1 VRFAQSTP
9 RSREPLNGGTTV
21 PLVTMKDLLEAGVHF
36 GHPTRHWHPK
46 MRGYIYHARNDIYII
61 DLHQTLSAL
70 EETYELLRAVAQ
82 EGGRV
87 LFVGTKRQGQDTIQ
101 EQAQRCGMP
110 YVDKRWLGGMLT
122 NFQTIRQR
130 VGHMEELIAAEES
143 GEWRRLSKKEA
154 LWLRRE
160 KDKLLNSLGGIR
172 DMLAVP
178 DAVFII
184 DVNRE
189 QLAVREAN
197 KLGIPIVALVD
208 TNCDPEPID
217 YVIPGNDD
225 AIRAIRLVT
234 TRMADAVIEGR
245 GAYEA
250 GVAEQQA
257 MATGAV
263 AEKDVIPYQPEEL
276 FVGEEDLLEEQF
288 TVPDDDEEDIEE

>member
-1 VRFAQSTP
+1 VALT
-9 RSREPLNGGTTV
+9 
-21 PLVTMKDLLEAGVHF
+21 TMKDLLEAGVHF

-61 DLHQTLSAL
+61 DLHQTLRAL
-70 EETYELLRAVAQ
+70 EESYELLRGMAE
-82 EGGRV
+82 EGDTV

-101 EQAQRCGMP
+101 EQAERCGMP
-110 YVDKRWLGGMLT
+110 YVNKHWLGGMLT

-130 VGHMEELIAAEES
+130 VRYMEELIAAEEA

-172 DMLAVP
+172 AMSVLP
-178 DAVFII
+178 DIVFVV
-184 DVNRE
+184 DVERE

-234 TRMADAVIEGR
+234 TRMAEAVIEGR

-250 GVAEQQA
+250 GIAEQEV
-257 MATGAV
+257 MAAGAV
-263 AEKDVIPYQPEEL
+263 DEEEVIPYQPEEL
-276 FVGEEDLLEEQF
+276 FVDEEDLLEEQF
-288 TVPDDDEEDIEE
+288 TILNDNEEELVE

>member
-1 VRFAQSTP
+1 VA
-9 RSREPLNGGTTV
+9 LA
-21 PLVTMKDLLEAGVHF
+21 TMKDLLESGVHF

-61 DLHQTLSAL
+61 DLHQTLGAL
-70 EETYELLRAVAQ
+70 EESYELLQGVAQ
-82 EGGRV
+82 DGGTV

-130 VGHMEELIAAEES
+130 VSHMEKLIAAEEA

-154 LWLRRE
+154 LWLERE
-160 KDKLLNSLGGIR
+160 RDKLLNSLGGIR
-172 DMLAVP
+172 AMSGLPNV
-178 DAVFII
+178 VFII

-189 QLAVREAN
+189 QLAVREAD

-234 TRMADAVIEGR
+234 TKMADAVVEGR
-245 GAYEA
+245 GAFEA
-250 GVAEQQA
+250 RIAEQEA

-263 AEKDVIPYQPEEL
+263 EEKEVIPYQPEEL
-276 FVGEEDLLEEQF
+276 FVDEEDLLEEQF
-288 TVPDDDEEDIEE
+288 TVSDDDEEELEE

>member
-1 VRFAQSTP
+1 M
-9 RSREPLNGGTTV
+9 PLA
-21 PLVTMKDLLEAGVHF
+21 TMKDLLEAGVHF

-70 EETYELLRAVAQ
+70 EESFELLRAIAA
-82 EGGRV
+82 EGGTV
-87 LFVGTKRQGQDTIQ
+87 LFVGTKRQGQDTIR
-101 EQAQRCGMP
+101 EQAQRCRMP

-122 NFQTIRQR
+122 NLQTIRQR
-130 VGHMEELIAAEES
+130 VRHMEELITAEEA

-172 DMLAVP
+172 AMSDLP
-178 DAVFII
+178 DVVFVI
-184 DVNRE
+184 DVERE

-234 TRMADAVIEGR
+234 TTMADAVIEGR
-245 GAYEA
+245 GAYESKI
-250 GVAEQQA
+250 AEQEV
-257 MATGAV
+257 MAAGPV
-263 AEKDVIPYQPEEL
+263 VEKEVIPYEPEEL
-276 FVGEEDLLEEQF
+276 FIDEEDLLEEQF
-288 TVPDDDEEDIEE
+288 TVSDDDEEQAQE

>member
-1 VRFAQSTP
+1 MA
-9 RSREPLNGGTTV
+9 LA
-21 PLVTMKDLLEAGVHF
+21 TMKDLLESGVHF

-61 DLHQTLSAL
+61 DLHQTLGAL
-70 EETYELLRAVAQ
+70 EESYELLQGVAQ
-82 EGGRV
+82 DGGTV

-130 VGHMEELIAAEES
+130 VSHMEKLIAAEEA

-154 LWLRRE
+154 LWLERE

-172 DMLAVP
+172 AMSGLPNV
-178 DAVFII
+178 VFII

-189 QLAVREAN
+189 QLAVREAD

-234 TRMADAVIEGR
+234 TKMADAVVEGR
-245 GAYEA
+245 GAFEA
-250 GVAEQQA
+250 RIAEQEA

-263 AEKDVIPYQPEEL
+263 EEKEVIPYQPEEL
-276 FVGEEDLLEEQF
+276 FVDEEDLLEEQF
-288 TVPDDDEEDIEE
+288 TVSDDDEEELEE

>member
-1 VRFAQSTP
+1 VA
-9 RSREPLNGGTTV
+9 LA
-21 PLVTMKDLLEAGVHF
+21 TMKDLLESGVHF

-61 DLHQTLSAL
+61 DLHQTLGAL
-70 EETYELLRAVAQ
+70 EKSYELLRGVAE
-82 EGGRV
+82 EGGTV

-130 VGHMEELIAAEES
+130 VSHMEKLIAAEEA

-154 LWLRRE
+154 LWLGRE
-160 KDKLLNSLGGIR
+160 RDKLLNSLGGIR
-172 DMLAVP
+172 AMSGLPNV
-178 DAVFII
+178 VFII

-189 QLAVREAN
+189 QLAVREAD

-234 TRMADAVIEGR
+234 TKMADAVVEGR
-245 GAYEA
+245 GAFEA
-250 GVAEQQA
+250 RIAEQEA

-263 AEKDVIPYQPEEL
+263 EEKEVIPYQPEEL
-276 FVGEEDLLEEQF
+276 FVDEEDLLEEQF
-288 TVPDDDEEDIEE
+288 TVSDDDEEELEE

>member
-1 VRFAQSTP
+1 
-9 RSREPLNGGTTV
+9 V
-21 PLVTMKDLLEAGVHF
+21 PLATMKDLLEAGVHF

-70 EETYELLRAVAQ
+70 EESFELLRAIAA
-82 EGGRV
+82 EGGTV
-87 LFVGTKRQGQDTIQ
+87 LFVGTKRQGQDTIR
-101 EQAQRCGMP
+101 EQAQRCRMP

-122 NFQTIRQR
+122 NLQTIRQR
-130 VGHMEELIAAEES
+130 VRHMEELITAEEA

-172 DMLAVP
+172 TMSGLPDM
-178 DAVFII
+178 VFVI
-184 DVNRE
+184 DVDRE
-189 QLAVREAN
+189 QLAVREAS
-197 KLGIPIVALVD
+197 KLEIPIVALVD

-234 TRMADAVIEGR
+234 TKMADAVIEGR

-250 GVAEQQA
+250 KIAEREA
-257 MATGAV
+257 MAAPAV
-263 AEKDVIPYQPEEL
+263 EEEEVIPYQPEEL
-276 FVGEEDLLEEQF
+276 FIGEEDLLEEQF
-288 TVPDDDEEDIEE
+288 TISDDNEEELEE

>member
-1 VRFAQSTP
+1 MRFAQSTP
-9 RSREPLNGGTTV
+9 RSRKPLNGGTTV

-160 KDKLLNSLGGIR
+160 KL
-172 DMLAVP
+172 
-178 DAVFII
+178 
-184 DVNRE
+184 
-189 QLAVREAN
+189 
-197 KLGIPIVALVD
+197 
-208 TNCDPEPID
+208 
-217 YVIPGNDD
+217 Y
-225 AIRAIRLVT
+225 
-234 TRMADAVIEGR
+234 
-245 GAYEA
+245 Y
-250 GVAEQQA
+250 
-257 MATGAV
+257 
-263 AEKDVIPYQPEEL
+263 
-276 FVGEEDLLEEQF
+276 
-288 TVPDDDEEDIEE
+288 

>member
-1 VRFAQSTP
+1 MA
-9 RSREPLNGGTTV
+9 
-21 PLVTMKDLLEAGVHF
+21 LVTMKDLLESGVNL

-61 DLHQTLSAL
+61 DLHQTLGAL
-70 EETYELLRAVAQ
+70 EESYELLRGVAQ
-82 EGGRV
+82 EGGTV

-101 EQAQRCGMP
+101 DQAQRCGMP

-122 NFQTIRQR
+122 NFQTMRQR
-130 VGHMEELIAAEES
+130 VSHMEKLIAAEEA

-154 LWLRRE
+154 LWLGRE
-160 KDKLLNSLGGIR
+160 KDKLLNSLGGVR
-172 DMLAVP
+172 TMSGLP
-178 DAVFII
+178 DVVFII

-234 TRMADAVIEGR
+234 TKMADAVIEGR
-245 GAYEA
+245 GAFEA
-250 GVAEQQA
+250 KIAEQEA

-263 AEKDVIPYQPEEL
+263 EEKEVIPYQPEEL
-276 FVGEEDLLEEQF
+276 FVDEEDLLEEQF
-288 TVPDDDEEDIEE
+288 TVSDDVEEQIEE

>member
-1 VRFAQSTP
+1 
-9 RSREPLNGGTTV
+9 
-21 PLVTMKDLLEAGVHF
+21 
-36 GHPTRHWHPK
+36 
-46 MRGYIYHARNDIYII
+46 
-61 DLHQTLSAL
+61 
-70 EETYELLRAVAQ
+70 
-82 EGGRV
+82 
-87 LFVGTKRQGQDTIQ
+87 
-101 EQAQRCGMP
+101 
-110 YVDKRWLGGMLT
+110 
-122 NFQTIRQR
+122 
-130 VGHMEELIAAEES
+130 
-143 GEWRRLSKKEA
+143 
-154 LWLRRE
+154 
-160 KDKLLNSLGGIR
+160 
-172 DMLAVP
+172 
-178 DAVFII
+178 
-184 DVNRE
+184 
-189 QLAVREAN
+189 VREAN

>member
-1 VRFAQSTP
+1 MA
-9 RSREPLNGGTTV
+9 LA
-21 PLVTMKDLLEAGVHF
+21 TMKDLLEAGVHF
-36 GHPTRHWHPK
+36 GHPTRYWHPK

-61 DLHQTLSAL
+61 DLHQTLGTL
-70 EETYELLRAVAQ
+70 EESYELLRGVAQ
-82 EGGRV
+82 EGGTV

-101 EQAQRCGMP
+101 EQAERCGMP

-130 VGHMEELIAAEES
+130 VSHMEKLIAAEEA

-172 DMLAVP
+172 AMSGLP
-178 DAVFII
+178 DVVFII

-225 AIRAIRLVT
+225 AIRAIRLVAT
-234 TRMADAVIEGR
+234 KMAEAVVEGR

-250 GVAEQQA
+250 KIAEQEAMAAGPVAE
-257 MATGAV
+257 
-263 AEKDVIPYQPEEL
+263 EEVIPYQPEEL
-276 FVGEEDLLEEQF
+276 FVGEEDLLDEQF
-288 TVPDDDEEDIEE
+288 TVSNDDEEEIEEQ

>member
-1 VRFAQSTP
+1 
-9 RSREPLNGGTTV
+9 V

-70 EETYELLRAVAQ
+70 EECYELLRAVAQ
-82 EGGRV
+82 EGGGV

-130 VGHMEELIAAEES
+130 VGYMEKLIAAEES

-250 GVAEQQA
+250 GIAEHEA
-257 MATGAV
+257 MATEAI
-263 AEKDVIPYQPEEL
+263 AEKEVIPYQPEEL
-276 FVGEEDLLEEQF
+276 FVDEEDLLEEQF
-288 TVPDDDEEDIEE
+288 TVPDDDEKDIEE

>member
-1 VRFAQSTP
+1 M
-9 RSREPLNGGTTV
+9 

-70 EETYELLRAVAQ
+70 EECYELLRAVAQ
-82 EGGRV
+82 EGGGV

-130 VGHMEELIAAEES
+130 VGYMEKLIAAEES

-250 GVAEQQA
+250 GIAEHEA
-257 MATGAV
+257 MATEAI
-263 AEKDVIPYQPEEL
+263 AEKEVIPYQPEEL
-276 FVGEEDLLEEQF
+276 FVDEEDLLEEQF
-288 TVPDDDEEDIEE
+288 TVPDDDEKDIEE

>member
-1 VRFAQSTP
+1 MA
-9 RSREPLNGGTTV
+9 LA
-21 PLVTMKDLLEAGVHF
+21 TMKDLLESGVHF

-46 MRGYIYHARNDIYII
+46 MRGHIYHARNDIYII
-61 DLHQTLSAL
+61 DLHQTLGAL
-70 EETYELLRAVAQ
+70 EKSYELLRGIAE
-82 EGGRV
+82 EGGTV

-122 NFQTIRQR
+122 NFQTMRQR
-130 VGHMEELIAAEES
+130 VSHMEKLIAAEEA

-154 LWLRRE
+154 LWLGRE
-160 KDKLLNSLGGIR
+160 KDKLLNSLGGVR
-172 DMLAVP
+172 AMSGLPAV
-178 DAVFII
+178 VFII

-189 QLAVREAN
+189 QLPVREAN
-197 KLGIPIVALVD
+197 KLRIPIVALVD

-234 TRMADAVIEGR
+234 TKMADAVIEGR

-250 GVAEQQA
+250 KIAEQEA

-263 AEKDVIPYQPEEL
+263 EEKEVIPYQPEEL
-276 FVGEEDLLEEQF
+276 FVDEADLLEEQF
-288 TVPDDDEEDIEE
+288 TVPGDDEEEIEEQ

>member
-1 VRFAQSTP
+1 MA
-9 RSREPLNGGTTV
+9 LA
-21 PLVTMKDLLEAGVHF
+21 TMKDLLESGVHF

-61 DLHQTLSAL
+61 DLHQTLGAL
-70 EETYELLRAVAQ
+70 EKSYELLRGVAE
-82 EGGRV
+82 EGGTV

-122 NFQTIRQR
+122 NLQTIRQR
-130 VGHMEELIAAEES
+130 VSHMEKLIAAEDA

-172 DMLAVP
+172 AMSGLP
-178 DAVFII
+178 DVVFII

-189 QLAVREAN
+189 QLAVCEAN
-197 KLGIPIVALVD
+197 KLGIPVVALVD

-234 TRMADAVIEGR
+234 TKMADAVIEGR
-245 GAYEA
+245 GAFEA
-250 GVAEQQA
+250 KIAEQEA

-263 AEKDVIPYQPEEL
+263 EEKEVIPYQPEEL
-276 FVGEEDLLEEQF
+276 FVDEEDLLEEQF
-288 TVPDDDEEDIEE
+288 TVSDDVEEQIEE

>member
-1 VRFAQSTP
+1 VA
-9 RSREPLNGGTTV
+9 LA
-21 PLVTMKDLLEAGVHF
+21 TMKDLLESGVHF

-61 DLHQTLSAL
+61 DLHQTLGAL
-70 EETYELLRAVAQ
+70 EESYELLQGVAQ
-82 EGGRV
+82 DGGTV

-130 VGHMEELIAAEES
+130 VSHMEKLIAAEEA

-154 LWLRRE
+154 LWLERE

-172 DMLAVP
+172 AMSGLPNV
-178 DAVFII
+178 VFII

-189 QLAVREAN
+189 QLAVREAD

-234 TRMADAVIEGR
+234 TKMADAVVEGR
-245 GAYEA
+245 GAFEA
-250 GVAEQQA
+250 RIAEQEA

-263 AEKDVIPYQPEEL
+263 EEKEVIPYQPEEL
-276 FVGEEDLLEEQF
+276 FVDEEDLLEEQF
-288 TVPDDDEEDIEE
+288 TVSDDDEEELEE

>member
-1 VRFAQSTP
+1 
-9 RSREPLNGGTTV
+9 
-21 PLVTMKDLLEAGVHF
+21 
-36 GHPTRHWHPK
+36 
-46 MRGYIYHARNDIYII
+46 
-61 DLHQTLSAL
+61 LSAL
-70 EETYELLRAVAQ
+70 EESYELLRAIAQ
-82 EGGRV
+82 EGGTV
-87 LFVGTKRQGQDTIQ
+87 LFVGTKRQAQDTIR

-122 NFQTIRQR
+122 NFPTIRQR
-130 VGHMEELIAAEES
+130 VKYMEELIAAEEA

-172 DMLAVP
+172 TMSDLP

-225 AIRAIRLVT
+225 AIRAIRLIT
-234 TRMADAVIEGR
+234 TKMADAVIEGR
-245 GAYEA
+245 SAYEA
-250 GVAEQQA
+250 KIAEQGA
-257 MATGAV
+257 MAVEAV
-263 AEKDVIPYQPEEL
+263 EEKEVIPYQPEEL
-276 FVGEEDLLEEQF
+276 FVDEEDLLEEQF
-288 TVPDDDEEDIEE
+288 TILNGYI

>member
-1 VRFAQSTP
+1 
-9 RSREPLNGGTTV
+9 V
-21 PLVTMKDLLEAGVHF
+21 PLATMKDLLEAGVHF

-70 EETYELLRAVAQ
+70 EESFELLRAIAA
-82 EGGRV
+82 EGGTV
-87 LFVGTKRQGQDTIQ
+87 LFVGTKRQGQDTIR
-101 EQAQRCGMP
+101 EQAQRCRMP

-122 NFQTIRQR
+122 NLQTIRQR
-130 VGHMEELIAAEES
+130 VRHMEELITAEEA

-172 DMLAVP
+172 AMSDLP
-178 DAVFII
+178 DVVFVI
-184 DVNRE
+184 DVERE

-234 TRMADAVIEGR
+234 TTMADAVIEGR
-245 GAYEA
+245 GAYESKI
-250 GVAEQQA
+250 AEQEV
-257 MATGAV
+257 MAAGPV
-263 AEKDVIPYQPEEL
+263 AEKEVIPYEPEEL
-276 FVGEEDLLEEQF
+276 FIDEEDLLEEQF
-288 TVPDDDEEDIEE
+288 TVSDDDEEQAQE

>member
-1 VRFAQSTP
+1 
-9 RSREPLNGGTTV
+9 V

>member
-1 VRFAQSTP
+1 MA
-9 RSREPLNGGTTV
+9 
-21 PLVTMKDLLEAGVHF
+21 LVTMKDLLESGVHF

-61 DLHQTLSAL
+61 DLHQTLGAL
-70 EETYELLRAVAQ
+70 EESYELLRGIAQ
-82 EGGRV
+82 AGGKV

-101 EQAQRCGMP
+101 EQAERCGMP

-130 VGHMEELIAAEES
+130 VSHMEKLIAAEEA

-154 LWLRRE
+154 LWLGRE

-172 DMLAVP
+172 AMSGLP
-178 DAVFII
+178 DVVFII

-234 TRMADAVIEGR
+234 TKMADAVVEGR

-250 GVAEQQA
+250 QIAEQEA
-257 MATGAV
+257 MAAGV
-263 AEKDVIPYQPEEL
+263 VEDIEVIPYQPEEL
-276 FVGEEDLLEEQF
+276 FVDEQDLLEEQF
-288 TVPDDDEEDIEE
+288 TVPNDDEEEIEEQ

>member
-1 VRFAQSTP
+1 VA
-9 RSREPLNGGTTV
+9 LA
-21 PLVTMKDLLEAGVHF
+21 TMKDLLEAGVHF
-36 GHPTRHWHPK
+36 GHPTGHWHPK
-46 MRGYIYHARNDIYII
+46 MGGYIYHARNDIYII
-61 DLHQTLSAL
+61 DLHQTLGAL
-70 EETYELLRAVAQ
+70 EKSYELLRAVAQ
-82 EGGRV
+82 EGGTI
-87 LFVGTKRQGQDTIQ
+87 LFVCTKRQGQDTIQ
-101 EQAQRCGMP
+101 EQAERCGMP

-130 VGHMEELIAAEES
+130 VRHMEELIAAEEA

-172 DMLAVP
+172 AMSGLP
-178 DAVFII
+178 DVVFII

-197 KLGIPIVALVD
+197 NLGIPIVALVD

-234 TRMADAVIEGR
+234 TKIADAVIEGR

-250 GVAEQQA
+250 RIAEQEA
-257 MATGAV
+257 MATGAIE
-263 AEKDVIPYQPEEL
+263 EKEVIPYEPEEL
-276 FVGEEDLLEEQF
+276 FVDEDDLLEEQF
-288 TVPDDDEEDIEE
+288 TVPDDDEEELEE

>member
-1 VRFAQSTP
+1 MAIA
-9 RSREPLNGGTTV
+9 
-21 PLVTMKDLLEAGVHF
+21 TMKDLLEAGVHF
-36 GHPTRHWHPK
+36 GHPTRYWHPK

-61 DLHQTLSAL
+61 DLHQTLRAL
-70 EETYELLRAVAQ
+70 EESCELLRGMAE
-82 EGGRV
+82 EGGVV

-130 VGHMEELIAAEES
+130 VKHMEDLITAEES
-143 GEWRRLSKKEA
+143 GEWRRLTKKEA
-154 LWLRRE
+154 LWLGRE

-172 DMLAVP
+172 TMSGLPDM
-178 DAVFII
+178 VFII
-184 DVNRE
+184 DVDRE
-189 QLAVREAN
+189 QLAVREAS
-197 KLGIPIVALVD
+197 KLEIPIVALVD

-225 AIRAIRLVT
+225 AIRAIRLVAT
-234 TRMADAVIEGR
+234 KMADAVLEGR

-250 GVAEQQA
+250 KIAEQEA
-257 MATGAV
+257 MAAGPV
-263 AEKDVIPYQPEEL
+263 EDEEVIPYQPEEL

-288 TVPDDDEEDIEE
+288 TIVDDNEEKLEE

>member
-1 VRFAQSTP
+1 M
-9 RSREPLNGGTTV
+9 